1 MHLLVEENVHNEGL
15 KVRNCKRSQ
24 LLTAESAKLSK
35 SNLANGTEDT
45 RGVVRE
51 RRWHPIESHGGHFSQ
66 FSFNSKVDFHLTQ
79 VRGMISGQ
87 SHFGV

>member
-1 MHLLVEENVHNEGL
+1 MHRLVEENVHNEGL

-45 RGVVRE
+45 LRRGEGEEMASHRISK
-51 RRWHPIESHGGHFSQ
+51 WAFQPIVF
-66 FSFNSKVDFHLTQ
+66 
-79 VRGMISGQ
+79 
-87 SHFGV
+87 